1 MLLNIRS
8 SLMGAHKK
16 ATPMT
21 SLWEKLTTEEKIEQ
35 LRGDLK
41 STITSVNMLIENQNR
56 LGERLRA
63 LQAEVRERAKQNI
76 ILPVRRFSR

>member
-1 MLLNIRS
+1 
-8 SLMGAHKK
+8 
-16 ATPMT
+16 MT
-21 SLWEKLTTEEKIEQ
+21 SLWQQLTTEEKIEQ

-41 STITSVNMLIENQNR
+41 STMTSVNLLIEHQNR

-76 ILPVRRFSR
+76 IGSSLFQVGELARTSPAMR

>member
-1 MLLNIRS
+1 
-8 SLMGAHKK
+8 
-16 ATPMT
+16 MT
-21 SLWEKLTTEEKIEQ
+21 SLWQQLTTEEKIEQ

-41 STITSVNMLIENQNR
+41 STMTSVNILIEHQNR

-76 ILPVRRFSR
+76 ILPVRRFSK